1 MHGGRTGQA
10 SAGLRGSGQALYIGL
25 AEDAYIVASE
35 PYGVVEET
43 AHYVRM
49 DGETPGNENPNASR
63 GQIIELDGD
72 LAGTVEGML
81 RKAYDGTD
89 LAVAANDVAVAQ
101 ITTRDIDR
109 GDHPHYLMK
118 EIGESPTSFR
128 KRSAAR
134 SSRPTPACGSRS
146 GLR

>member
-1 MHGGRTGQA
+1 M
-10 SAGLRGSGQALYIGL
+10 SAW
-25 AEDAYIVASE
+25 
-35 PYGVVEET
+35 T
-43 AHYVRM
+43 ARHQRQI
-49 DGETPGNENPNASR
+49 NASR
-63 GQIIELDGD
+63 GQIIELDGH

-89 LAVAANDVAVAQ
+89 LAVAADDIAVAQ

-118 EIGESPTSFR
+118 EIGESPTSFL